1 MLWRNATRAA
11 LSGLA
16 LCILVVLPGPVQA
29 QKRSP
34 LAVKAAPSQ
43 LSLADALA
51 IARGQNPDY
60 LVTQNDEADAVWAV
74 RQAYGALLPTAGVG
88 MGFQYQAAGA
98 PQVAGG
104 LNISDF
110 GISSTPPYYTSSWGL
125 TFSYSISGGIAYAP
139 SLLKA
144 RRRAAAAQT
153 DAAGAQLDAGVTQQY
168 LAVLQAQDALKL
180 ANEQQAS
187 AEQNLR
193 LADAKVK
200 VGTAIALE
208 AKQAQ
213 VELGHAQVNVLK
225 AQNDLAAAKLQLGQ
239 RIGTELPGDV
249 TLTTT
254 FDVFTPPWTEQDLT
268 QRALQRQ
275 PQLRAAAAQE
285 DAARAQIKA
294 ARTAY
299 LPNLDFRVGF
309 SGYARENGNTK
320 LLIQQAQS
328 SSQSAIRQCQL
339 YNDINA
345 RLTSPLP
352 GGTQDCNALVLTQA
366 QQDALISNNN
376 AFPFRFTSQP
386 WYAQMQIS
394 LPLFSGLNRERNLEG
409 AKLAARTAQL
419 RTQQQELATRT
430 AVSTAYATLVTAQ
443 KAFDIEK
450 VNREAAAEQLSLE
463 QERYRVGSSS
473 FVDLQA
479 AQARKAQA
487 DNTYIVALYGFQNAL
502 ATLESAVGEKL
513 QTPRTGN

>member
-1 MLWRNATRAA
+1 MLWRNAKRA
-11 LSGLA
+11 GCTVLA
-16 LCILVVLPGPVQA
+16 LCILVVLPGTAQA
-29 QKRSP
+29 QRRSP

-51 IARGQNPDY
+51 IARDDNPDY
-60 LVTQNDEADAVWAV
+60 LVSQNDEADAVWAV

-88 MGFQYQAAGA
+88 MGFQYQASGT
-98 PQVAGG
+98 PQVVGG
-104 LNISDF
+104 LTSSDF

-125 TFSYSISGGIAYAP
+125 TFSYGISGGVLYAP

-153 DAAGAQLDAGVTQQY
+153 EATGSQLDAGVKQQY
-168 LAVLQAQDALKL
+168 LAVLQAQDALKMNQEQL
-180 ANEQQAS
+180 ASQ
-187 AEQNLR
+187 EQNLR
-193 LADAKVK
+193 LVDAKVK

-213 VELGHAQVNVLK
+213 VEVGHAQVAVLK
-225 AQNDLAAAKLQLGQ
+225 AENDLAAQKLQLGQ
-239 RIGTELPGDV
+239 KIGTDLPPDV

-254 FDVFTPPWTEQDLT
+254 FDVFTPPWTEQELI
-268 QRALQRQ
+268 QRALRQQ

-285 DAARAQIKA
+285 DAARAQIKS

-299 LPNLDFRVGF
+299 LPSLDFRVGF
-309 SGYARENGNTK
+309 SGYARENGDTN
-320 LLIQQAQS
+320 LLIQQAQA
-328 SSQSAIRQCQL
+328 SSQAAIRQCQL
-339 YNDINA
+339 YNDINS

-352 GGTQDCNALVLTQA
+352 GGNQDCNALILTPA
-366 QQDALISNNN
+366 QQQQLLASNN
-376 AFPFRFTSQP
+376 AFPFRFQKQP
-386 WYAQMQIS
+386 WYAQMQIT
-394 LPLFSGLNRERNLEG
+394 LPLFSGLNRERDLEG
-409 AKLAARTAQL
+409 AKLAARTAEL
-419 RTQQQELATRT
+419 RTRQQELATRT

-443 KAFDIEK
+443 KAFEIEK
-450 VNREAAAEQLSLE
+450 VNREAAAEQLVLE

-479 AQARKAQA
+479 AQARKALA